1 MLPPLPSLPPLPHTH
16 NDMRVYLSRLTVL
29 NLDLPGGRGGVGVG
43 LTSGQRGKGIRRY
56 LCIPL
61 THQQLK
67 PVHSFSDCCGVC
79 ACAYKHVRARDCG
92 NRYLPQPLLEHE
104 AIKVHS

>member
-1 MLPPLPSLPPLPHTH
+1 MPPPYLTHTH
-16 NDMRVYLSRLTVL
+16 NYICMYLPRLTVL

-79 ACAYKHVRARDCG
+79 ACDCG